1 MNEQW
6 KNIENFSRYEI
17 SSLGNIRN
25 KNTQKYLKLR
35 LNFSGYVQINI
46 INDEN
51 QTKHVHV
58 HRLVGKSFIENVDNK
73 PTIHHINFIRND
85 NRVEN
90 LQWATV
96 IEQNNNKMNQKYI
109 IHHSNNVIWRLSL
122 NNEKIE
128 KYSFLKDAVDWCIQN
143 NITDNN
149 LHRIVNKNI
158 SHVTTGKKCSAYGYK
173 WIRQNNIEISN
184 EIWKEVPIEYT
195 NNVKDIWAS
204 TTGKIKYNN
213 NKVTYGHGSGGY
225 LKASFNKKCFFVHRI
240 VAQTF
245 IVNPDN
251 KEYINHK
258 DGNRTNNNI
267 DNLEWVTPKENAVHA
282 INTGLSSVTK
292 KIIQF
297 DLNMNKINEF
307 MSINE
312 AAKIL
317 NIERTNISSVCKGK
331 SLTAGGFTFLFKT
344 EYDQNKEYIFVEFNN
359 NKKSVVQLD
368 YITNDII
375 ETYNSLTS
383 AALVLNIQ
391 VSHISSCCKGKRNST
406 GGFKFMYLND
416 YYQLKQTTN

>member
-35 LNFSGYVQINI
+35 LNFAGYVHINL

-51 QTKHVHV
+51 KTKSVFA
-58 HRLVGKSFIENVDNK
+58 HRLVGKSFIENIDNK

-96 IEQNNNKMNQKYI
+96 IEQNNNKMNKKYI

-128 KYSFLKDAVDWCIQN
+128 KYFFLKDAVEWCIQN

-158 SHVTTGKKCSAYGYK
+158 SNVTTGKKYSAYGYK
-173 WIRQNNIEISN
+173 WIRQNDVEISN

-195 NNVKDIWAS
+195 NNMKNIWVS
-204 TTGKIKYNN
+204 NTGKIKYNN
-213 NKVTYGHGSGGY
+213 NKITYGHSSGGY
-225 LKASFNKKCFFVHRI
+225 LKISFNKKSFFVHRI
-240 VAQTF
+240 VAQAF
-245 IVNPDN
+245 IDNIDN

-267 DNLEWVTPKENAVHA
+267 DNLEWVTPKENTEHA

-307 MSINE
+307 MSIND

-317 NIERTNISSVCKGK
+317 NIKRQNISAVCEGK
-331 SLTAGGFTFLFKT
+331 SLTAGGFIFLFKND
-344 EYDQNKEYIFVEFNN
+344 YDPNKQYNFVEFNN

-368 YITNDII
+368 YMTNDII
-375 ETYNSLTS
+375 ETYNSLSS
-383 AALVLNIQ
+383 AADILNIQ

-416 YYQLKQTTN
+416 YNDLK

>member
-73 PTIHHINFIRND
+73 TTIHHINFIRND

-109 IHHSNNVIWRLSL
+109 IRHSNNIIWRLSL

-158 SHVTTGKKCSAYGYK
+158 SHVTT
-173 WIRQNNIEISN
+173 
-184 EIWKEVPIEYT
+184 
-195 NNVKDIWAS
+195 
-204 TTGKIKYNN
+204 
-213 NKVTYGHGSGGY
+213 
-225 LKASFNKKCFFVHRI
+225 
-240 VAQTF
+240 
-245 IVNPDN
+245 
-251 KEYINHK
+251 
-258 DGNRTNNNI
+258 
-267 DNLEWVTPKENAVHA
+267 
-282 INTGLSSVTK
+282 
-292 KIIQF
+292 
-297 DLNMNKINEF
+297 
-307 MSINE
+307 
-312 AAKIL
+312 
-317 NIERTNISSVCKGK
+317 
-331 SLTAGGFTFLFKT
+331 
-344 EYDQNKEYIFVEFNN
+344 
-359 NKKSVVQLD
+359 
-368 YITNDII
+368 
-375 ETYNSLTS
+375 
-383 AALVLNIQ
+383 
-391 VSHISSCCKGKRNST
+391 
-406 GGFKFMYLND
+406 
-416 YYQLKQTTN
+416 